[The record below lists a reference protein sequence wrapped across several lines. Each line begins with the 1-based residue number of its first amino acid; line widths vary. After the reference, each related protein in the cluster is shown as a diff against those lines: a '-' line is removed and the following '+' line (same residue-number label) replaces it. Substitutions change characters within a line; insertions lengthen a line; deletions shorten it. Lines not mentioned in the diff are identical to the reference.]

1 MTVETLD
8 HFTIVTADLDTSVAF
23 YTDVLGLENG
33 KRPDLGFPG
42 AWIYAGDKAVVHLL
56 GSDGADMMAKG
67 GITGGSANGED
78 AGPQGT
84 GSIHH
89 VAFRATGIDDYVSR
103 LKAANISHKENE
115 VPGWPLKQ
123 VFLHD
128 PDGVTIEL
136 NFWEE

>member
-67 GITGGSANGED
+67 GITGGSPNEED

-84 GSIHH
+84 GSMPQG
-89 VAFRATGIDDYVSR
+89 TGS
-103 LKAANISHKENE
+103 
-115 VPGWPLKQ
+115 PGGTGSMPPTPLT
-123 VFLHD
+123 VI
-128 PDGVTIEL
+128 GIMG
-136 NFWEE
+136 